1 MIISKREKKIRDD
14 GGDGDYCDNNTR
26 EDDIAT
32 PIVRIILRC
41 LDTDPGSV
49 APALAPAV
57 ANDAPR
63 PDTDTYSSPPPLGE
77 RKEASRESLHQLR

>member
-1 MIISKREKKIRDD
+1 MRSEREKKIRDD
-14 GGDGDYCDNNTR
+14 GGDGDDCDENGR

-32 PIVRIILRC
+32 PIVRLILRC
-41 LDTDPGSV
+41 LAADPGS
-49 APALAPAV
+49 AALSLTPAV